1 MVSCQSGWR
10 SGSGLGSDSHTGPL
24 VVSSSGGGVI
34 PALLGTF
41 AFAVAALWRAQ
52 AKTTPVKTA

>member
-1 MVSCQSGWR
+1 MASCQSGCR
-10 SGSGLGSDSHTGPL
+10 SGSGLGSVSHTGPL

-41 AFAVAALWRAQ
+41 AFAVAAIWRAQ
-52 AKTTPVKTA
+52 AQTTPVKTA